1 VNIFQAGHL
10 PGLDPTTLQWFDLG
24 AREHACAGVQVPVL
38 SPEQVRQVCRR
49 VQQQAALHLRTMS
62 LADIMRVI
70 DQAVARLLDPTDPAR
85 QRLNDWLARVTG
97 LSTDMVSLNL
107 TRYLKTFRAQGLSR
121 FVTEDL
127 PNPWVLDRFQP
138 LAKGGS
144 GMALGPNLL
153 LHLWAGNVPALSLWS
168 LVCGLLVKAGNVG
181 KLASA
186 EPIFATVFVQVLIDI
201 EPRWRDALALLW
213 WEGGDTAPEAAAC
226 ADATC
231 VIAYGSDDTLQA
243 LRSRLPTGVR
253 LLAHGHKLSFGVLA
267 ASALGV
273 RHGPELALAAA
284 QDVARYDQGGCYSPH
299 VFYVQN
305 GGRITPQEW
314 AERLFHAVQN
324 QNARHPRRPLSAA
337 EALACAKWRQ
347 THEWSG
353 QARLMSGQGGDVVF
367 HAAPQ
372 NLSPGPGQRCV
383 QVMAFDHLE
392 QVLSSIAPA
401 RRWLQTA
408 GLAVTP
414 EDWPR
419 WAQQLGLAGVTRLSA
434 VGAMTAPEAGW
445 HHDGGHSL
453 RDLLNW
459 VEVEQ
464 SLQDAAEAYAP
475 YAD

>member
-1 VNIFQAGHL
+1 MNTFQAGHL
-10 PGLDPTTLQWFDLG
+10 PGLDPNTLQWIDLG
-24 AREHACAGVQVPVL
+24 AREPACAGVMVPVL
-38 SPEQVRQVCRR
+38 SPEQVRQVCRC

-226 ADATC
+226 TDAAC
-231 VIAYGSDDTLQA
+231 IIAYGSDDTLQA
-243 LRSRLPTGVR
+243 LQAELHALNPQADQHRVVHGELDPGLLTGLGLHSARANEHTLVFLGELGTEQPSGSSDSQGKYLGSRPSRHDPAIRTLSLRFPQPFQWAGFSSAMELLTTLRGADLLR
-253 LLAHGHKLSFGVLA
+253 LKGIVNDMLFLARA
-267 ASALGV
+267 
-273 RHGPELALAAA
+273 
-284 QDVARYDQGGCYSPH
+284 DQGA
-299 VFYVQN
+299 
-305 GGRITPQEW
+305 T
-314 AERLFHAVQN
+314 A
-324 QNARHPRRPLSAA
+324 ARQAA
-337 EALACAKWRQ
+337 DLVP
-347 THEWSG
+347 G
-353 QARLMSGQGGDVVF
+353 QAQVSGSSARV
-367 HAAPQ
+367 
-372 NLSPGPGQRCV
+372 SPV
-383 QVMAFDHLE
+383 A
-392 QVLSSIAPA
+392 SSCW
-401 RRWLQTA
+401 RKSSSVST
-408 GLAVTP
+408 
-414 EDWPR
+414 
-419 WAQQLGLAGVTRLSA
+419 
-434 VGAMTAPEAGW
+434 
-445 HHDGGHSL
+445 
-453 RDLLNW
+453 
-459 VEVEQ
+459 
-464 SLQDAAEAYAP
+464 
-475 YAD
+475 